1 MSLSGPL
8 NDTQPVAFC
17 SLNGKKKNVNVGAAL
32 RVVWGEQ
39 MLHCNIIGKMLLYF
53 ALRNL

>member
-8 NDTQPVAFC
+8 DDTQPVAFC